1 VTAAPSVAARIRR
14 LEQAGVIEGCHA
26 RINSTAVG
34 LPVAAF
40 LQVHAQDCLASTSW
54 HSSILELSHG

>member
-1 VTAAPSVAARIRR
+1 VTAAPSVAARTRR

-40 LQVHAQDCLASTSW
+40 LQVHAEGA
-54 HSSILELSHG
+54 